1 LKVIIVPFESAK
13 QQRYM
18 FSQKPEIAKK
28 MVEHAKAA
36 GQPVVKGNSKKG
48 GKMKKGYKT
57 K

>member
-1 LKVIIVPFESAK
+1 VPFESVK

-36 GQPVVKGNSKKG
+36 GQPVVKGKSKKG

>member
-1 LKVIIVPFESAK
+1 VPFESAK

-18 FSQKPEIAKK
+18 FSQHPEIAKK

-36 GQPVVKGNSKKG
+36 GQPVVKSKGKKD
-48 GKMKKGYKT
+48 GKMNKGYKT